1 MLRHYL
7 MAALRN
13 MAANKLLSAIAI
25 LGLAAGI
32 AAAILMGLVIRNQ
45 MSFDAFLPLHERT
58 YLVISPPNPVQNPW
72 TTHNDFRTPGL
83 LKNAPGVESVTRVQL
98 DATIAFKQGDVAG
111 QDAFYWADPNVFDVL
126 RLPVLYGNLA
136 AALTRPDGIVLPR
149 GVAEKYFGQ
158 DDVVG
163 RTITLDGHPMIVR
176 AVIRDLP
183 ANGSELESGI
193 FASGIASF
201 SKLAPPGYAGPAAF
215 PYPRLFRT
223 YVRLGPGA
231 NVAAIEAFVAA
242 YYKPRQRT
250 MTFPFIKLVP
260 LSGVHLFEPLNPGI
274 RAGLA
279 AIGFAGIMV
288 LFIAAINFVNLTV
301 ARSARREREIGIRK
315 VSGADRQALML
326 QFLGE
331 AVIAVALAAS
341 IAVAASEWLLPAIN
355 AHFGTGADLNYERD
369 PVILPILLAGIAGL
383 GLAAGA
389 YPAFVLS
396 AFRPANV
403 LRSWTTKLENAGAV
417 RNILVTLQF
426 AILIGIAISA
436 AVIWQQRNYATR
448 EALRVETDQMLILRL
463 PQPKNYKPVLG
474 AGALTCAPALENE
487 LRKLAGVEGVG
498 CSGEEFLVFLK
509 LPIASDSGNGIVRT
523 IAIFNVSPGLL
534 QLYGVK
540 PLAGSL
546 DNGSG
551 AVINMAQARKMGFA
565 SPQAALGHSWIAG
578 WPEQDAAVWG
588 GPHSLITAVVPD
600 FALYSVTLPVVG
612 AVYSQWTDDR
622 PETLLHLKLNGR
634 QIPETLAA
642 IDKLW
647 AQTNHPGTPDRF
659 FLNEYMQQQYVDMT
673 REAVLLAIFAGIAI
687 MLSCLGLIGIAVSTA
702 DRRTKEIGIRKAMGA
717 TSAKILALLLFQF
730 AQPVLWANVIAWPIA
745 WWAMNRWLSGFAY
758 HVALRLW
765 LFPAASVLT
774 LAIALLTVAGQSWMV
789 ARQRPVLALRYE

>member
-1 MLRHYL
+1 MFHHYL
-7 MAALRN
+7 IAAWRN

-32 AAAILMGLVIRNQ
+32 AAAILMALVIRNQ
-45 MSFDAFLPLHERT
+45 VSFDAFLPLHERT

-83 LKNAPGVESVTRVQL
+83 LKNAPGVEAVTRVQL
-98 DATIAFKQGDVAG
+98 DGTIAFKQGDVTG

-126 RLPVLYGNLA
+126 RLPVLYGDLA
-136 AALTRPDGIVLPR
+136 TALTRPDGIVLPR
-149 GVAEKYFGQ
+149 EAAEKYFGQ

-163 RTITLDGHPMIVR
+163 RTITLDGNPMIVR

-201 SKLAPPGYAGPAAF
+201 SKLAPPDYTGPPAF

-223 YVRLGPGA
+223 YLRLNPGA
-231 NVAAIEAFVAA
+231 NAAAIESFVAA

-260 LSGVHLFEPLNPGI
+260 LGGVHLFEPLNPGI
-274 RAGLA
+274 RTGLA

-288 LFIAAINFVNLTV
+288 LLIAAINFVNLTV

-315 VSGADRQALML
+315 VSGADRRALML

-331 AVIAVALAAS
+331 AVIAVALAAA
-341 IAVAASEWLLPAIN
+341 IAMAASEWLLPVIN
-355 AHFGTGADLNYERD
+355 AHFGTGADLNYGRD
-369 PVILPILLAGIAGL
+369 PVILPLLLAGIAGL

-396 AFRPANV
+396 GFRPANV

-417 RNILVTLQF
+417 RTVLVTLQF
-426 AILIGIAISA
+426 AILIGLAIAA

-448 EALRVETDQMLILRL
+448 EALRVDTDQMLILRL
-463 PQPKNYKPVLG
+463 PQPKISKYVF
-474 AGALTCAPALENE
+474 GALTCAPALEDE
-487 LRKLAGVEGVG
+487 LRKLAGVKGVG

-523 IAIFNVSPGLL
+523 IAIFNVSPNLL
-534 QLYGVK
+534 SLYGVK

-546 DNGSG
+546 DIGSG

-565 SPQAALGHSWIAG
+565 SPEAALGHSWIAG
-578 WPEQDAAVWG
+578 WPKEDVAILG
-588 GPHSLITAVVPD
+588 GPHSIITAVVPD

-647 AQTNHPGTPDRF
+647 VATNHPGTPDRF
-659 FLNEYMQQQYVDMT
+659 FLNAYMQQQYVDMT
-673 REAVLLAIFAGIAI
+673 REAALLAIFAGVAI
-687 MLSCLGLIGIAVSTA
+687 MLSCLGLIGIAVTAA

-717 TSAKILALLLFQF
+717 TSAKILTLLLFQF
-730 AQPVLWANVIAWPIA
+730 AQPVLWANVIAWPVA

-758 HVALRLW
+758 HVDLNLW
-765 LFPAASVLT
+765 LFLAASLAALVIALASVL
-774 LAIALLTVAGQSWMV
+774 GQAMLV
-789 ARQRPVLALRYE
+789 ARQKPVLALRYE